1 MGVCG
6 KPELFPQAS
15 DEFSHWKGNQT
26 KVTLRIKNLFT
37 GLCKNGSPRVQSF
50 VWISCGLVYSILCQ
64 PAFGQQRG
72 LNWMGTFEHPRGSRI
87 EFSTPGGHSCRYEQ
101 GSRPSL
107 NLGVGVSEGQML
119 DGYGNT
125 EIVFGPRVSTPSPVA
140 GITLHIPLGVDK
152 AGSCKEIMKAEEAM
166 LKLQYAKQMMM
177 DGLISEEEL
186 EKVVQQTYS
195 SISEK

>member
-6 KPELFPQAS
+6 KPELFSQTS
-15 DEFSHWKGNQT
+15 DEFPYWKRNQT
-26 KVTLRIKNLFT
+26 KVTFWIKNLFT
-37 GLCKNGSPRVQSF
+37 GLRENGSSKERIF

-64 PAFGQQRG
+64 PALGQQNS

-107 NLGVGVSEGQML
+107 NIGAGVSEGQIL

-125 EIVFGPRVSTPSPVA
+125 EIIFGPKVSKPSPVA

-152 AGSCKEIMKAEEAM
+152 AGSCKEIMKSEEAM

-186 EKVVQQTYS
+186 QKVVRQTYS
-195 SISEK
+195 TISEN